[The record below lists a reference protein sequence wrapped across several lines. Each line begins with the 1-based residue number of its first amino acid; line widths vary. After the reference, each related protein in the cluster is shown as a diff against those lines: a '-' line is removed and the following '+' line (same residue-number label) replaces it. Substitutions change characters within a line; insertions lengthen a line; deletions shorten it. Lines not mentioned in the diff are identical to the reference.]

1 MDTKTAVLVLIV
13 VIIIAAAAV
22 VLTRPPAA
30 PTTVTTTV
38 TTTVPTT
45 VTTTVPTTVTTT
57 TVATT
62 TAPPPT
68 TTTTTPTPTPTT
80 TTPTP
85 TTSAPPT
92 TAPMEVK
99 NPDKLIVAT
108 IGEPETLDPAWAY
121 DTASGEVI
129 FNIYETLIFFDR
141 DKVDKFVPII
151 AEQVPSFENGLVK
164 DGGKTIIFPI
174 REGIK
179 FHSGRELTP
188 EDVEYSLE
196 RVMVMDRDGGPSW
209 MLLDPLLGVETTRD
223 GDGNLIVTFEQ
234 IDKAVEV
241 DGRNV
246 ILHLTKPYPLTT
258 MLQILSQTWS
268 SIVDKQCAIEH
279 GAWDG
284 TAENWAKYNNPDEP
298 PLQEADCGS
307 GPFMLD
313 RWEHGKQVVMKR
325 FDDYWRGPA
334 NFTEFIIM
342 KVDEWSTR
350 KLLFLRGDVDI
361 AYVPRQ
367 HMREV
372 EGVIGIRVVKNLPT
386 LQNAALFFQFKISP
400 NSPYIY
406 SGKLD
411 GNGIPP
417 DFFSDINVRK
427 AFAYSIDYD
436 TLIEQAWFG
445 EAIRTPG
452 PIPKGL
458 PGYDPSLPKYN
469 FDLKK
474 AEEYF
479 KKAWNGEVWEKGF
492 KFDILYN
499 TGNVQRKAAAEMVKE
514 MVESLNPK
522 FHINVRAVE
531 WPQYLKA
538 MVRGELPLFIIG
550 WLADYPDPYN
560 FVWPYM
566 HSSGTFSGW
575 QHYSNPRVDELVE
588 KLITTS
594 DQQERINICKELTKI
609 YYEDVPSVILWQAL
623 GRHYERTWVHGWY
636 YNPIYPGV
644 YAYPLWKG

>member
-1 MDTKTAVLVLIV
+1 MTAKDWGIAIVLLI
-13 VIIIAAAAV
+13 IGLLIGYFAAGPGKV
-22 VLTRPPAA
+22 TTTTVTQ
-30 PTTVTTTV
+30 TSVKTVTTTV
-38 TTTVPTT
+38 TAGAPKTTPPTT
-45 VTTTVPTTVTTT
+45 TKT
-57 TVATT
+57 TT
-62 TAPPPT
+62 TAP
-68 TTTTTPTPTPTT
+68 
-80 TTPTP
+80 
-85 TTSAPPT
+85 A
-92 TAPMEVK
+92 EKVK

-129 FNIYETLIFFDR
+129 FNMYETLIFFDR
-141 DKVDKFVPII
+141 EKVDQFVPIV
-151 AEQVPSFENGLVK
+151 ATKVPSFENGLVK

-174 REGIK
+174 RKGIK

-209 MLLDPLLGVETTRD
+209 MLLDPLLGVESTRD
-223 GDGNLIVTFEQ
+223 SDGNIVVKFED

-241 DGRNV
+241 EGNNV
-246 ILHLTKPYPLTT
+246 VLHLKKPYPLTT
-258 MLQILSQTWS
+258 LLQILSQTWS
-268 SIVDKQCAIEH
+268 SIVDKECAIKH

-284 TAENWAKYNNPDEP
+284 KAETWTKYNNPDNP

-307 GPFMLD
+307 GPFKLGV
-313 RWEHGKQVVMKR
+313 WEHGKQVVLKR

-350 KLLFLRGDVDI
+350 KLMFLKGDVDI

-367 HMREV
+367 HAKEI
-372 EGVIGIRVVKNLPT
+372 EGAPGIRVYKNLPT
-386 LQNAALFFQFKISP
+386 LSNAALFFNFNITP
-400 NSPYIY
+400 TSPYIG

-411 GNGIPP
+411 GNGVPP
-417 DFFSDINVRK
+417 NFFQDKNLRK

-436 TLIEQAWFG
+436 TYIKEAWFG

-458 PGYDPSLPKYN
+458 PGYDPNMPMYTY
-469 FDLKK
+469 DIEK
-474 AEEYF
+474 AKELF
-479 KKAWNGEVWEKGF
+479 QKAWDGKVWEKGF
-492 KFDILYN
+492 KFSILYN
-499 TGNVQRKAAAEMVKE
+499 TGNEQRKALAEMIKDK
-514 MVESLNPK
+514 VESLNPK
-522 FHINVRAVE
+522 FHIEVKAVE
-531 WPQYLKA
+531 WPDYLKA

-560 FVWPYM
+560 FVFPYM
-566 HSSGTFSGW
+566 HSSGTFAAW
-575 QHYSNPRVDELVE
+575 QHYKNPKVDELVE
-588 KLITTS
+588 KLITTT
-594 DQQERINICKELTKI
+594 DQQKRIEICKELTKI
-609 YYEDVPSVILWQAL
+609 YYEDIPSIIVYQPL